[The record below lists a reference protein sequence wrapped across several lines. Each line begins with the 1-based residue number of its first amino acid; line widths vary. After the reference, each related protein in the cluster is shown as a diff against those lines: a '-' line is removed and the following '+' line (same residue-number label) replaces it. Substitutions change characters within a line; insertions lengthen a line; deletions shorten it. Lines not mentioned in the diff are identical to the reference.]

1 MNGYVVSKKNI
12 KTNQQTKST
21 YRAREKNSTEIIIK
35 VFFDEKR
42 IIITSG
48 STGPFVSLGFVLC
61 CRAHKQT
68 HTHTRSLVHPTYL
81 HLFVALAHTQPNPV
95 RANYCA
101 FVVRRNINI
110 SPLRNTRFQFT
121 QRSERIKLAFARSL
135 FFSPNQHTNTYNPNK
150 YWLDSIQ
157 PMPFIA
163 QQQRAQKNRPFKYEF

>member
-1 MNGYVVSKKNI
+1 MLWHVPFEQWKENTTSRQTSKRTFNI
-12 KTNQQTKST
+12 QSEKEKWKKKLDRNNNKSFF
-21 YRAREKNSTEIIIK
+21 ARI
-35 VFFDEKR
+35 KR

-121 QRSERIKLAFARSL
+121 
-135 FFSPNQHTNTYNPNK
+135 
-150 YWLDSIQ
+150 
-157 PMPFIA
+157 
-163 QQQRAQKNRPFKYEF
+163 